1 MRKVLLLAAAAA
13 AAMSVNAKTITYD
26 FYTTP
31 LFCELIFWDADAN
44 GEHPSGEE
52 GLNFASNYD
61 FIDKTGT
68 SVNTD
73 GTMFNEKDDDGNWHA
88 IKNRCISLV
97 DGLTYTMEGEET
109 IVKDGDE
116 ITYTAIDPTHPFI
129 GWDQEGKGPSRTLL
143 MKGWGTLDEWT
154 DANYNAIDADNW
166 VATKNAIAFN
176 RNANTG
182 SRTGTYVQ
190 FPAVK
195 DPSALTIY
203 IGHAGGNYLDKGL
216 YAEVV
221 PVVDGVVGETI
232 EVQGPADAVAKRM
245 YKVDVALP
253 EGLKGNVAFRIGCG
267 GSELNLYHVIMEAA
281 EGGASVAAVA
291 AESNAVSYNMF
302 GQRVDASYKGI
313 VIRDGKKFVQK

>member
-1 MRKVLLLAAAAA
+1 MRKVLLFAAAAA
-13 AAMSVNAKTITYD
+13 AAMSVNANTITYD
-26 FYTTP
+26 FNTNP
-31 LFCELIFWDADAN
+31 LYCELIFWDEVEK
-44 GEHPSGEE
+44 GPHPSGEA
-52 GLNFASNYD
+52 GLNAASNYD

-68 SVNTD
+68 AVNTD
-73 GTMFNEKDDDGNWHA
+73 GTMFNEKDDEGVWHA
-88 IKNRCISLV
+88 VKNRCISLV
-97 DGLTYTMEGEET
+97 DGQTYTMEGEET

-116 ITYTAIDPTHPFI
+116 ITYTAINPDHPFI
-129 GWDQEGKGPSRTLL
+129 GWDQEGVGPARTLL
-143 MKGWGTLDEWT
+143 MKGWGSLDEWA
-154 DANYNAIDADNW
+154 DVNYNAIDADNW
-166 VATKNAIAFN
+166 VATKHAIAFN

-182 SRTGTYVQ
+182 ARTGTYVQ
-190 FPAVK
+190 LPAVN

-203 IGHAGGNYLDKGL
+203 IGHAGGKYLDKGL

-232 EVQGPADAVAKRM
+232 AVQGPENAVEKRM
-245 YKVDVALP
+245 YKVNVALP

-267 GSELNLYHVIMEAA
+267 GSELNLYHVVMEA
-281 EGGASVAAVA
+281 GAAGVAAVA